1 MCLPGEEY
9 ATNLS
14 TTWDLL
20 LGSFMLVILFFLL
33 SPSKFS
39 GACTSSSA
47 SLGLDISAFYRMLFV
62 PQAFFFFCT
71 TGFLINA
78 C

>member
-1 MCLPGEEY
+1 MSHVSIREEH
-9 ATNLS
+9 AINLS

-39 GACTSSSA
+39 GACISSSA
-47 SLGLDISAFYRMLFV
+47 SLGLI
-62 PQAFFFFCT
+62 
-71 TGFLINA
+71 
-78 C
+78 